1 MLCCLGD
8 VLLDVVVATQ
18 AGAWAHGSDTPAAT
32 RLGVGGQAA
41 NVAAWSVAL
50 GGQARVVAQRG
61 ADLAGELVAADLR
74 RRGVELVGPVSGG
87 TGVGGPGAEVGG
99 PGADVD
105 GPGAEGAGGST
116 GVVVAI
122 SEPGGERT
130 MLTDRGVCPRL
141 SAQDLREEWFTGCDW
156 LHLPVYSL
164 VDAPIRAAALAAARL
179 VPRVSVDLS
188 SVSVLREIGPAEL
201 SRLLGVLAPEV
212 IFGNEPECALVPP
225 AAVGHL
231 YGQESAATM
240 IVKLGPAGVR
250 VDGRTWPARPAQPV
264 DSTGAGDAFAAGFLL
279 GGIDLGLEAAARAV
293 SQLGAMP

>member
-8 VLLDVVVATQ
+8 VLLDVVVATR

-32 RLGVGGQAA
+32 RVGVGGQAA

-74 RRGVELVGPVSGG
+74 RRGVELAGPVAGG
-87 TGVGGPGAEVGG
+87 A
-99 PGADVD
+99 
-105 GPGAEGAGGST
+105 GAGGLVADGAGGAT

-141 SAQDLREEWFTGCDW
+141 SAAALRDEWLDGCDW

-188 SVSVLREIGPAEL
+188 SVSVLREIGTAEL
-201 SRLLGVLAPEV
+201 TRLLRLLAPEV
-212 IFGNEPECALVPP
+212 IFGNEPEFALLPPP
-225 AAVGHL
+225 AAIGRL
-231 YGQESAATM
+231 CGRESAPTM

-250 VDGRTWPARPAQPV
+250 VDGRTWPARPAEPV

-279 GGIDLGLEAAARAV
+279 GGIELGLEAAARAV

>member
-1 MLCCLGD
+1 VPVLCCLGD

-87 TGVGGPGAEVGG
+87 TGVGGPGAE
-99 PGADVD
+99 
-105 GPGAEGAGGST
+105 GAGGST

-141 SAQDLREEWFTGCDW
+141 SAQDLRDEWFTGCDW

-231 YGQESAATM
+231 SGQESAATM